1 MKLTKTLLAAATLS
15 ALSVGSASAMTAAQC
30 TQVGGTVV
38 VATASCELTVAQ
50 YEQATSL
57 GFTTAGGAAAAGAGA
72 GAGGGLGAIGG
83 AGAGAAG
90 AAAAGLV
97 LAAVIVGDSSSS
109 TTTSFP

>member
-83 AGAGAAG
+83 AGAAG